1 MTTTNPAVTQGL
13 DISFYNW
20 MDTAAQAL
28 EARQTGLDP
37 SGFLY
42 LKMSIQDSE
51 AESARNAQ
59 PEQYDLRDCSDER
72 LVALTG
78 EGSEPA
84 FEELVLRHR
93 RMITGVSRRFFPNLE
108 DAEDVA
114 QDAFVKAFT
123 SLDKLKDGVPFRH
136 WLVRLTI
143 NLCLDRLRKEKRR
156 RDKPVTHFD
165 SDEAGWLE
173 RQLSGRSQE
182 ELDRMEGSRE
192 ARELLRR
199 VMGRVSAKDQ
209 AILKLL
215 YGEGMQVSQVAEL
228 LGLSAVNVRVRAF
241 RARRMVRVALERL
254 LGHNQEQNS

>member
-1 MTTTNPAVTQGL
+1 MTTSNPAVTQGF
-13 DISFYNW
+13 DRSFYNW
-20 MDTAAQAL
+20 MDTAAQGL
-28 EARQTGLDP
+28 EAGQIGLNP
-37 SGFLY
+37 SSFFS
-42 LKMSIQDSE
+42 LKMSVQDSE
-51 AESARNAQ
+51 AELVRTTQ
-59 PEQYDLRDCSDER
+59 PEQCDLRDCPDEQ
-72 LVALTG
+72 LVALSG

-93 RMITGVSRRFFPNLE
+93 RMITGVSRRFFPNSE

-156 RDKPVTHFD
+156 RDKPVTRFD

-173 RQLSGRSQE
+173 RQLSGRSLE

-192 ARELLRR
+192 ARELLGR
-199 VMGRVSAKDQ
+199 VLGRVSAKDQ

-241 RARRMVRVALERL
+241 RARRTVRGALERL
-254 LGHNQEQNS
+254 LGHNQEQIS